1 MRDGPARSVRHH
13 VWQFTGVRMFEGVVR
28 TPVVSRGGG
37 IEVPTGRAE
46 RHDLTGGGV
55 GAWGANTVRVDV
67 EAMRPRRQPVDVQ
80 LDVHCTGT
88 S

>member
-1 MRDGPARSVRHH
+1 
-13 VWQFTGVRMFEGVVR
+13 MFEGVVR